1 MADVKEECGIVA
13 VASLDNK
20 HETVI
25 PILYRLLLNVQSRGQ
40 LSAGM
45 TSFNKD
51 RDFILRTYRNLGS
64 VNEVFRT
71 SRPPKCRAILKKHA
85 GPRAIG
91 HVRYATCG
99 ADDRTYAQPFE
110 RRHGK
115 KWKWFSYAF
124 NGNIANYKVLKDDLL
139 KKKDYHLTRD
149 TDTEVLM
156 HMIARK
162 LNTEEKPDYVKIFRE
177 LADDLDGAYS
187 SVMMN
192 AFGDIILA
200 RDPHGFKPLCYGYLD
215 GIFVAASESN
225 ALLNLGIHDIRDVKP
240 GHIVIVN
247 GNKVSEKCFA
257 KSEKTSHCMFEYVYF
272 ANVCSTLDKKSVYM
286 ARTRMGQIL
295 AQTESLK
302 VNDDFIVVPVPD
314 SSKPAGD
321 AMAFELGLPSMEG
334 IVRNR
339 FVGRT
344 FIEGSDRF
352 EKIRNKFTVLRKVVN
367 GKKIIL
373 VDDSIVRGNTSKS
386 IVRYLKEVGG
396 AKEVHMR
403 IACPPIVAP
412 CFYGIDMST
421 ISELF
426 APSAINDPLDDAH
439 IKEKCKQLAAEL
451 GADSLRYLTISNL
464 IKAIGMPRENLCLGC
479 LTRVY
484 PTPYGNQLYKVAK
497 TNRDNGS
504 CGRTY

>member
-13 VASLDNK
+13 VASLDNT

-25 PILYRLLLNVQSRGQ
+25 PVLYRTLLNVQSRGQ
-40 LSAGM
+40 LSSGI
-45 TSFNKD
+45 TSFNPN

-71 SRPPKCRAILKKHA
+71 SRPLKCKAILKKHC

-99 ADDRTYAQPFE
+99 TDDRTYAQPFE

-124 NGNIANYKVLKDDLL
+124 NGNIANYKVLKEELL
-139 KKKDYHLTRD
+139 SKKDYHLTRD

-162 LNTEEKPDYVKIFRE
+162 LNTEGSPDYVKIFRE
-177 LADDLDGAYS
+177 LSEELDGAYS

-192 AFGDIILA
+192 AFGDIVLA
-200 RDPHGFKPLCYGYLD
+200 RDPLGFKPLCYGYLD

-225 ALLNLGIHDIRDVKP
+225 ALLNLGIHDIKDVKP
-240 GHIVIVN
+240 GHLVIVKEN
-247 GNKVSEKCFA
+247 NVSEVCYAKCD
-257 KSEKTSHCMFEYVYF
+257 KTSHCMFEYVYF
-272 ANVCSTLDKKSVYM
+272 ANVCSTLDKVSVYM

-295 AQTESLK
+295 AQTEDLK
-302 VNDDFIVVPVPD
+302 IDDDFIVVPVPD

-321 AMAFELGLPSMEG
+321 AMAFELGVPSMEG
-334 IVRNR
+334 LVRNR

-344 FIEGSDRF
+344 FIEGSDRY
-352 EKIRNKFTVLRKVVN
+352 EKIRNKFTVLKKVVE

-386 IVRYLKEVGG
+386 IVKYLKDVGK

-403 IACPPIVAP
+403 VACPPVIAP

-426 APSAINDPLDDAH
+426 APGAINEPLNEEH
-439 IKEKCKQLAAEL
+439 VKKKCKILADEL
-451 GADSLRYLTISNL
+451 GADSLRYLNISDLVSAINL
-464 IKAIGMPRENLCLGC
+464 PREKLCLGC
-479 LTRVY
+479 LTGKY
-484 PTPYGNQLYKVAK
+484 PTPYGNKLYEIAK
-497 TNRDNGS
+497 QNNEVGS
-504 CGRTY
+504 CSRTY